1 MDTKNLQRMHE
12 ACKTL
17 EMHVSEG
24 MSPPTIEEVRKQYK
38 IMALKWHPDKNRDA
52 AAVDR
57 YRAIKEAHDYL
68 LEKLPKDDDQNKKK
82 DNNSEFDY
90 GSTHNMCY
98 MTTAT
103 QFFET
108 LYSDPQFQRHILHP
122 LLKKLVGMC
131 EDNMAKFIA
140 TLDVDRAEKT
150 IYVLEMYKEVLHL
163 TDGFIAAL
171 RAAVVSA
178 DQQEHIVL
186 NPNLNDLLCCNVYR
200 LTTDNGSSVLVPL
213 WHVQS
218 PVVFDDGL
226 IIHCFPELP
235 DNMWID
241 DNNALHI
248 EVAETLKN
256 VWKTGV
262 LKFSIGD
269 HFTKEVEASCLKI
282 AKQQTV
288 ILPNSGLPMPV
299 KNDIYNVDLMGDIIV
314 HVNLL

>member
-1 MDTKNLQRMHE
+1 MGTKNLRRMHD

-17 EMHVSEG
+17 EMDVSEG
-24 MSPPTIEEVRKQYK
+24 MPIPTLEEVRKQYK
-38 IMALKWHPDKNRDA
+38 IMALKWHPDKNRDPT
-52 AAVDR
+52 AVDR

-68 LEKLPKDDDQNKKK
+68 LEKLPKYGFNEK
-82 DNNSEFDY
+82 DNSYSEFEY

-98 MTTAT
+98 TTTAA

-140 TLDVDRAEKT
+140 TLDVDRAEKI
-150 IYVLEMYKEVLHL
+150 IYVLEKYKEVLHL

-171 RAAVVSA
+171 RAAAVPV

-200 LTTDNGSSVLVPL
+200 LTTDHGSSVLVPL

-218 PVVFDDGL
+218 PLVFDDGL
-226 IIHCFPELP
+226 VIHCFPELP
-235 DNMWID
+235 DNIWID
-241 DNNALHI
+241 DSNVLHI
-248 EVAETLKN
+248 EVSETLKN
-256 VWKTGV
+256 VWKTGM
-262 LKFSIGD
+262 LKFSIGE
-269 HFTKEVEASCLKI
+269 HFKKEVEASCLKI

-288 ILPNSGLPMPV
+288 ILQNSGLPV
-299 KNDIYNVDLMGDIIV
+299 LNKNDIYNVDLMGDIIV